1 MLGKSLDRTIS
12 HEDIITGN
20 NEWLNIQEIVRV
32 TFRNMQNMI
41 QTQDRA
47 IQNLERQLSLKAS
60 RSEIQGL
67 FNQKLDTEEFHI
79 EIHDLRTVIQAIR
92 TDTSDLICA
101 NREDYI
107 NDFRKIVAELD
118 GKAGKSEVLAQLSE
132 AEYQRNLNCAEIKE
146 LRKELE
152 TRILVVKNQFSKD
165 MDYSRE
171 MNLIEFD
178 KILEGNKVMMNE
190 IVKNKNFVE
199 DNLQSLY
206 GKSKNI
212 ERNLDI
218 ANEMQAKAAE
228 DTRKMF
234 NSSISQTNSDLMAE
248 IQALTENH
256 NRLARELEQVRASK
270 ADNSHVISLLQV
282 KSDEIQLLRQEQ
294 TYQGTQLKLKA
305 LQSELEKEMKSI
317 KDSLDI
323 TKKETHLKFEKKL
336 SDVHEIVNTK
346 VAYEDHGNSLSKQEE
361 INETLCSEN
370 TVARWVLENKRTL
383 SGNVLWDN
391 EKINTCPDNF
401 IWESGAECVTVA
413 KEGCYEVCLGFF
425 AERSPFV
432 QIVANEQ
439 VVYSLVNRPV

>member
-12 HEDIITGN
+12 NEDIITGN

-32 TFRNMQNMI
+32 TFRSMQSMI

-67 FNQKLDTEEFHI
+67 FNQKLDTEEFQI
-79 EIHDLRTVIQAIR
+79 ELHDLRTVIQAIR

-118 GKAGKSEVLAQLSE
+118 GKAGKSEVLAQLNE
-132 AEYQRNLNCAEIKE
+132 AEYQRNLNGVEIKE
-146 LRKELE
+146 LRKELD
-152 TRILVVKNQFSKD
+152 TRVSVIKNQFSKD
-165 MDYSRE
+165 MDYTRE

-178 KILEGNKVMMNE
+178 KILEGNKAMMNE
-190 IVKNKNFVE
+190 ILKNKNFVE
-199 DNLQSLY
+199 DNLQTLY

-212 ERNLDI
+212 ERNLEM

-234 NSSISQTNSDLMAE
+234 NSNISQTNSDLMAE
-248 IQALTENH
+248 IQALTDNH

-270 ADNSHVISLLQV
+270 ADNSNVISLLQV
-282 KSDEIQLLRQEQ
+282 KSEEIQMLKQEL
-294 TYQGTQLKLKA
+294 TYHGAQLKLKA
-305 LQSELEKEMKSI
+305 LQTELEKEVKSI
-317 KDSLDI
+317 KDFLEI

-346 VAYEDHGNSLSKQEE
+346 VGHEDHGTSLSKQEE

-383 SGNVLWDN
+383 TGNVLWDM

-401 IWESGAECVTVA
+401 FWEAGAESISVV
-413 KEGCYEVCLGFF
+413 KEGCYEVSLGFF
-425 AERSPFV
+425 AERPPFV
-432 QIVANEQ
+432 QIVVNEQ
-439 VVYSLVNRPV
+439 VVYSLVNRPL